1 MNLVYNSLIS
11 NTLQIELETDLI
23 FFYLYFLSVV
33 QFFLVVMR
41 MLALI
46 ISIKE

>member
-1 MNLVYNSLIS
+1 MKLVYNSLIS
-11 NTLQIELETDLI
+11 NTLHIELETDFI
-23 FFYLYFLSVV
+23 VFYLYFLSVV